1 MARTVKASVPQ
12 GPMEID
18 SVESCLPT
26 TGLCGV
32 NSGANPSNVP
42 KHERHSKGDSGPQ
55 NDKSLAQ
62 TYSVQ
67 MDDGVEDVP
76 SDSDSESDRDIAK
89 KPPRVSEK
97 RKAQDRVF
105 SAWSVISILLTLF
118 YSALI

>member
-1 MARTVKASVPQ
+1 MKASVPQ
-12 GPMEID
+12 GTMEID

-32 NSGANPSNVP
+32 NSGANPSNMP
-42 KHERHSKGDSGPQ
+42 KHERHSKGDSGPK

-105 SAWSVISILLTLF
+105 SAWSVISILFTLF

>member
-12 GPMEID
+12 GTMEID

-32 NSGANPSNVP
+32 NSGANPSNMP
-42 KHERHSKGDSGPQ
+42 KHECHSKGDSGPQ

-105 SAWSVISILLTLF
+105 SAWSVISILFTLF

>member
-1 MARTVKASVPQ
+1 MKASVPQ
-12 GPMEID
+12 GTMEID

>member
-12 GPMEID
+12 GTMEID
-18 SVESCLPT
+18 SVETCLPT

-32 NSGANPSNVP
+32 NSGANPSNMP

-105 SAWSVISILLTLF
+105 SAWSVISILFTLF